1 MKPALPFPEF
11 EYRRRRDRVRDEMA
25 ARGVDVLY
33 VTSPPNL
40 LYLTGYQA
48 IWYPPR
54 LPVGAVLVRDAPDV
68 VAFDWVRHE
77 GYVRDAVLCDDAVF
91 FEYADAVDVAVE
103 AFRSRG
109 WLDGAVG
116 LEESAANPS
125 PALLD
130 ALTRGLTDAGGR
142 VVSGDWVVDRVRLYK
157 SDAELER
164 VRTAADMADRAFERL
179 AGELR
184 PGISELEVSARIAAL
199 LAEEGSEIAATPPL
213 VSSGPDAWRDTH
225 AFPGHRLLQRGDVVS
240 VDACGVVDR
249 YHANLSRTYA
259 LGEVSPVARELLEQA
274 AGSVDELV
282 RAARL
287 GEGPE
292 AAAAAAERY
301 VRERIAPERI
311 WWVGGY
317 ALGLALPPS
326 WVGHTYL
333 ANDGPQRCLLMPG
346 YVSNFENVF
355 FDEHEGFAAD
365 FIETVVMTE
374 TGLEVLSRLPR
385 TLIDVAV

>member
-179 AGELR
+179 AEELR

>member
-179 AGELR
+179 AEELR

-355 FDEHEGFAAD
+355 FDEQEGFAAD

>member
-1 MKPALPFPEF
+1 MTPALPFPEF
-11 EYRRRRDRVRDEMA
+11 EYRLRRERVRDEMA
-25 ARGVDVLY
+25 ARGIDVLF

-77 GYVRDAVLCDDAVF
+77 GYVRDAVLCDDAVL
-91 FEYADAVDVAVE
+91 FEYGDAIAVAVD

-109 WLDGAVG
+109 WVQASIG
-116 LEESAANPS
+116 LEECSANPS
-125 PALLD
+125 PAVLNQLSR
-130 ALTRGLTDAGGR
+130 ALSSAGAR

-157 SDAELER
+157 SASELQR
-164 VRTAADMADRAFERL
+164 IRTAADIADRAFERL
-179 AGELR
+179 REELR
-184 PGISELEVSARIAAL
+184 PGLSELEASARVASL

-225 AFPGHRLLQRGDVVS
+225 AFPGHRLLQPGDVVS

-249 YHANLSRTYA
+249 YHANLARTYA
-259 LGEVSPVARELLEQA
+259 LGEVSAVARELLEQT
-274 AGSVDELV
+274 AGSVDELI
-282 RAARL
+282 RAARP

-292 AAAAAAERY
+292 AAAAAADRY
-301 VRERIAPERI
+301 VRERVAPERI
-311 WWVGGY
+311 WWIGGY

-333 ANDGPQRCLLMPG
+333 ANDGPQRCLLAPG
-346 YVSNFENVF
+346 YVSNFENVLL
-355 FDEHEGFAAD
+355 DEDEGFAAS

-374 TGLEVLSRLPR
+374 SGLEVLSRLPR

>member
-1 MKPALPFPEF
+1 MTPALPFPEF
-11 EYRRRRDRVRDEMA
+11 EYRQRRERVRDEMA
-25 ARGVDVLY
+25 ARGIDVLY

-54 LPVGAVLVRDAPDV
+54 LPVGAALVRAAPDV

-91 FEYADAVDVAVE
+91 FEYADAVDVAVA
-103 AFRSRG
+103 AFRARG
-109 WLDGAVG
+109 WLGGTVG
-116 LEESAANPS
+116 LEESSANPS
-125 PALLD
+125 PALLN
-130 ALTRGLTDAGGR
+130 ALSRGLTAAGAA

-157 SDAELER
+157 SDAELQR

-179 AGELR
+179 AVELR
-184 PGISELEVSARIAAL
+184 PGISELEVSARVAAL

-259 LGEVSPVARELLEQA
+259 LGDVSGVARELLELA

-282 RAARL
+282 RAARP

-292 AAAAAAERY
+292 VAAAAAERY

-317 ALGLALPPS
+317 AIGLALPPS

-355 FDEHEGFAAD
+355 FDEQEGFAAD

-374 TGLEVLSRLPR
+374 SGLEVLSRLPR
-385 TLIDVAV
+385 TLIDV

>member
-355 FDEHEGFAAD
+355 FDEQEGFAAD

>member
-11 EYRRRRDRVRDEMA
+11 EYRLRRERVRDEMA
-25 ARGVDVLY
+25 ARGVDVLF

-91 FEYADAVDVAVE
+91 FEYADAIAVAVA

-109 WLDGAVG
+109 WVDGSIG
-116 LEESAANPS
+116 LEESSANPT
-125 PALLD
+125 PAVLN
-130 ALTRGLTDAGGR
+130 ALSRSLTSAGAH

-157 SDAELER
+157 SASELQR
-164 VRTAADMADRAFERL
+164 VRTAADIADRAFERL
-179 AGELR
+179 REELR
-184 PGISELEVSARIAAL
+184 PGLSELEASARVAAL

-225 AFPGHRLLQRGDVVS
+225 AFPGHRLLQAGDVVS

-259 LGEVSPVARELLEQA
+259 LGEVSTVARELLEQA

-282 RAARL
+282 RAARP

-301 VRERIAPERI
+301 LRERVAAGRI
-311 WWVGGY
+311 WWIGGY

-333 ANDGPQRCLLMPG
+333 ANDGPQRCLLAPG
-346 YVSNFENVF
+346 YVSNFENVL
-355 FDEHEGFAAD
+355 FDEDEGFAAA
-365 FIETVVMTE
+365 FIETVVMTDD
-374 TGLEVLSRLPR
+374 GLEVLSRLPR

>member
-179 AGELR
+179 AEELR

-374 TGLEVLSRLPR
+374 SGLEVLSRLPR

>member
-125 PALLD
+125 PALLG

-179 AGELR
+179 AEELR

-374 TGLEVLSRLPR
+374 SGLEVLSRLPR

>member
-1 MKPALPFPEF
+1 MSPTLPFPES
-11 EYRRRRDRVRDEMA
+11 EYRLRRERVREEMA
-25 ARGVDVLY
+25 ARGVDVLL

-54 LPVGAVLVRDAPDV
+54 LPVGAVLVRDSPAV
-68 VAFDWVRHE
+68 VALDWVRHE
-77 GYVRDAVLCDDAVF
+77 GYVRDAVLCDDAIF
-91 FEYADAVDVAVE
+91 FEYADATAVVVDALR
-103 AFRSRG
+103 ARG
-109 WLDGAVG
+109 WTAGAVAI
-116 LEESAANPS
+116 EESAANPT
-125 PALLD
+125 AAVLNEL
-130 ALTRGLTDAGGR
+130 ARGLTAAGAR

-157 SDAELER
+157 SEAEVER
-164 VRTAADMADRAFERL
+164 IRLAADIADRALTRL
-179 AGELR
+179 RGELR
-184 PGISELEVSARIAAL
+184 PGLSELEVSARAGAL

-213 VSSGPDAWRDTH
+213 VASGPDAWRDTH
-225 AFPGHRLLQRGDVVS
+225 AFPGHRLVQPGDVIS
-240 VDACGVVDR
+240 VDVCGVVDR
-249 YHANLSRTYA
+249 YHANLSRTFA
-259 LGEVSPVARELLEQA
+259 LGEVSPRARGMLEQA

-292 AAAAAAERY
+292 AAAEAAERY
-301 VRERIAPERI
+301 VRDRIPDERI

-333 ANDGPQRCLLMPG
+333 ANDGPQRCRLEPG
-346 YVSNFENVF
+346 YVSNFENVL
-355 FDEHEGFAAD
+355 FDAEEGFAAT

-374 TGLEVLSRLPR
+374 DGLEVLSRLPR
-385 TLIDVAV
+385 TLLDVPV

>member
-1 MKPALPFPEF
+1 
-11 EYRRRRDRVRDEMA
+11 
-25 ARGVDVLY
+25 
-33 VTSPPNL
+33 
-40 LYLTGYQA
+40 
-48 IWYPPR
+48 
-54 LPVGAVLVRDAPDV
+54 VLVRDAPDV

-179 AGELR
+179 AEELR

-355 FDEHEGFAAD
+355 FDEQEGFAAD